1 MSLRISHIIERDFNG
16 NVFKEVQKMIEEVYK
31 VSWNVDHDQLIR
43 SLLYLSNGS
52 IDKFNSFFP
61 IIDPRDIIMAAQ
73 MKEENKENYF

>member
-1 MSLRISHIIERDFNG
+1 MSLEIDHIVKRDFDG
-16 NVFKEVQKMIEEVYK
+16 EALKQIQRSIDEIYK
-31 VSWNVDHDQLIR
+31 VNWNVGHDQLIR